1 MLNHIYE
8 SRAERSLAEALKQF
22 TSNSGKG
29 TTSRFIRNA
38 IWEKGGEI
46 ERDTTRGITGSS
58 I

>member
-8 SRAERSLAEALKQF
+8 SRAERSLTEALKQF

-38 IWEKGGEI
+38 IRVKGGEI
-46 ERDTTRGITGSS
+46 EQNTTRGTTGSS